1 MRHNGVV
8 PNKNFVAPDVTAMVE
23 DLGRLVNIESPS
35 MDIPALTASARELAA
50 MMQQR
55 LGAPPMIVDSAV
67 GPHVHWSGG
76 GNPKVLIVGHH
87 DTVFAKGA
95 LAERPFTVVADRA
108 TGPGIFDMKAG
119 IIQAIYGVAALADKS
134 GVEILIT
141 SDEEVGSHH
150 SRDFIVERA
159 QACGAVLVLEPS
171 ADGGALKTARK
182 GTGTFELHVHGRA
195 SHAGLEPEKGV
206 NALIEAA
213 QQILEI
219 AQFGDGELGTTV
231 TPTVAVIGSVDNV
244 VPAHAKISIDVRVV
258 EAQERQRVET
268 AMNSLIVNNPQARLE
283 MKGGFNRPPMAPT
296 ASTWLFPMAVEVA
309 NELGLPA
316 VHGVAVGGGSDGNFT
331 AAAGVATLDGL
342 GAVGGGAHADHE
354 WVDVAQMP
362 QRALLIAGL
371 VQRLQNRSEH

>member
-1 MRHNGVV
+1 M
-8 PNKNFVAPDVTAMVE
+8 
-23 DLGRLVNIESPS
+23 
-35 MDIPALTASARELAA
+35 
-50 MMQQR
+50 
-55 LGAPPMIVDSAV
+55 
-67 GPHVHWSGG
+67 
-76 GNPKVLIVGHH
+76 
-87 DTVFAKGA
+87 
-95 LAERPFTVVADRA
+95 
-108 TGPGIFDMKAG
+108 
-119 IIQAIYGVAALADKS
+119 
-134 GVEILIT
+134 
-141 SDEEVGSHH
+141 
-150 SRDFIVERA
+150 
-159 QACGAVLVLEPS
+159 
-171 ADGGALKTARK
+171 
-182 GTGTFELHVHGRA
+182 
-195 SHAGLEPEKGV
+195 

-258 EAQERQRVET
+258 EAEERQRVET
-268 AMNSLIVNNPQARLE
+268 AMSSLIANNPQARLE

-296 ASTWLFPMAVEVA
+296 ASTWLFPLAVEVA

-331 AAAGVATLDGL
+331 AAAGIPTLDGL